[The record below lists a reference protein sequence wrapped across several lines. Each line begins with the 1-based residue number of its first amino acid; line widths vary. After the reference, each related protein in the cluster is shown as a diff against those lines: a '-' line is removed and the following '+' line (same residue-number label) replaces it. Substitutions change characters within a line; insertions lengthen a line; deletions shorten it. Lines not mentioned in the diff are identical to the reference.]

1 MRANAEMLKAE
12 MLKPETGLDGRWTV
26 DSLWER
32 RNQEQRKTIEF
43 HPTECRALRAL
54 IAMHLAQKE
63 LAEAERMAPNGFC
76 HAPACEVPVGPTTV
90 FCQAHYPRAL
100 TRPRWEEQKFRK
112 QKSKYEEAISVG
124 VAAADGGQATGG
136 DSGEAASGGRL
147 PED

>member
-12 MLKPETGLDGRWTV
+12 MLKPETGLDGLWTV

-90 FCQAHYPRAL
+90 FCLAHYPRAL
-100 TRPRWEEQKFRK
+100 HRPKRPDKVISDQSSVISK
-112 QKSKYEEAISVG
+112 Q
-124 VAAADGGQATGG
+124 
-136 DSGEAASGGRL
+136 L
-147 PED
+147 

>member
-1 MRANAEMLKAE
+1 MKAE
-12 MLKPETGLDGRWTV
+12 SRKQKAEIGQGEVDLRWTV
-26 DSLWER
+26 DSMWER
-32 RNQEQRKTIEF
+32 TNRGHEADIAF
-43 HPTECRALRAL
+43 HPMECRALRAL